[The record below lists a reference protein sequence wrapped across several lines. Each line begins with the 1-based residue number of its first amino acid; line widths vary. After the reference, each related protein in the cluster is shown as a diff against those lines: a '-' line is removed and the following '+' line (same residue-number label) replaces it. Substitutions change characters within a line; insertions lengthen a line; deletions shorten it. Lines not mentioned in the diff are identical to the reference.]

1 MARVNLE
8 RRAAIGEA
16 KRARTRLT
24 ILDAARACY
33 AAERTAPVTVEAVV
47 QAAGLAKGTFYLHFQ
62 DLAALEAEVGGA
74 LLAELGE
81 RLEPA
86 RLAVRDPLTRMA
98 TAVTILL
105 RDLAA
110 EPAQA
115 RLAAHA
121 IVAIPEVAHAVQ
133 ARLRADL
140 AEAQSAGLL
149 AIGSVDLAA
158 RIVVA
163 SVRAGGSAL
172 RRRPDRPDRRSRTSS
187 APFCGRWAVL
197 RGTRPPEPT
206 RRRAMP
212 RGLRSKPVD
221 RHDDTGGRRP
231 DRRRLTQACR
241 TTVGCRPIYKIGPNG
256 PSPSARG
263 RRPQRSGR
271 RRFQTAGGAQ
281 FRKKPMS
288 PGMPPG
294 KLITIAF
301 SL

>member
-16 KRARTRLT
+16 KRARTRAA

-163 SVRAGGSAL
+163 LFEQAARLFGAGRIDLTSIPDLVR
-172 RRRPDRPDRRSRTSS
+172 
-187 APFCGRWAVL
+187 AVL
-197 RGTRPPEPT
+197 R
-206 RRRAMP
+206 AMGCAP
-212 RGLRSKPVD
+212 RDAAARTD
-221 RHDDTGGRRP
+221 
-231 DRRRLTQACR
+231 QA
-241 TTVGCRPIYKIGPNG
+241 
-256 PSPSARG
+256 ARNAE
-263 RRPQRSGR
+263 
-271 RRFQTAGGAQ
+271 RFAEQA
-281 FRKKPMS
+281 S
-288 PGMPPG
+288 
-294 KLITIAF
+294 
-301 SL
+301 

>member
-16 KRARTRLT
+16 KRARTRAA

-33 AAERTAPVTVEAVV
+33 AAAERTAPVTVEAVV
-47 QAAGLAKGTFYLHFQ
+47 QAAGMAKGTFYLHFQ

-163 SVRAGGSAL
+163 LFEQAARLFGAGRIDLTSV
-172 RRRPDRPDRRSRTSS
+172 PDLVR
-187 APFCGRWAVL
+187 AVL
-197 RGTRPPEPT
+197 RAMGCAPRDAAARTD
-206 RRRAMP
+206 RAA
-212 RGLRSKPVD
+212 RNAERFAE
-221 RHDDTGGRRP
+221 
-231 DRRRLTQACR
+231 QAR
-241 TTVGCRPIYKIGPNG
+241 
-256 PSPSARG
+256 
-263 RRPQRSGR
+263 
-271 RRFQTAGGAQ
+271 
-281 FRKKPMS
+281 
-288 PGMPPG
+288 
-294 KLITIAF
+294 
-301 SL
+301 

>member
-16 KRARTRLT
+16 KRARTRAA
-24 ILDAARACY
+24 IFDAARACY
-33 AAERTAPVTVEAVV
+33 AAERTAPVTVDAVV
-47 QAAGLAKGTFYLHFQ
+47 QAAGMAKGTFYLHFD
-62 DLAALEAEVGGA
+62 DLAALEAEVGEA
-74 LLAELGE
+74 LLAELDE

-121 IVAIPEVAHAVQ
+121 VIAIPEVAKVTQ

-149 AIGSVDLAA
+149 AIDSVALAA

-163 SVRAGGSAL
+163 LVEQAARLFGADRIDLTSVPDLVRAVLRAMGCAAERRGG
-172 RRRPDRPDRRSRTSS
+172 PDRR
-187 APFCGRWAVL
+187 
-197 RGTRPPEPT
+197 
-206 RRRAMP
+206 
-212 RGLRSKPVD
+212 
-221 RHDDTGGRRP
+221 
-231 DRRRLTQACR
+231 
-241 TTVGCRPIYKIGPNG
+241 
-256 PSPSARG
+256 
-263 RRPQRSGR
+263 
-271 RRFQTAGGAQ
+271 GGAQ
-281 FRKKPMS
+281 CRQLCGARWSPCRDAGRPGSRAESPTEVRRRVVAAALWIQRCQSDRRIPRSRTRARTIKPL
-288 PGMPPG
+288 
-294 KLITIAF
+294 KEDVFLTA
-301 SL
+301 

>member
-1 MARVNLE
+1 M
-8 RRAAIGEA
+8 
-16 KRARTRLT
+16 
-24 ILDAARACY
+24 
-33 AAERTAPVTVEAVV
+33 
-47 QAAGLAKGTFYLHFQ
+47 AKGTFYLHFQ

-121 IVAIPEVAHAVQ
+121 IVAIPEVAQAVQ

-163 SVRAGGSAL
+163 LFEQAARLFGAGRIDLTSIPDLVR
-172 RRRPDRPDRRSRTSS
+172 
-187 APFCGRWAVL
+187 AVL
-197 RGTRPPEPT
+197 R
-206 RRRAMP
+206 AMGCAP
-212 RGLRSKPVD
+212 RDAAARTD
-221 RHDDTGGRRP
+221 QAARNAERFAEQAGR
-231 DRRRLTQACR
+231 Q
-241 TTVGCRPIYKIGPNG
+241 G
-256 PSPSARG
+256 
-263 RRPQRSGR
+263 
-271 RRFQTAGGAQ
+271 
-281 FRKKPMS
+281 
-288 PGMPPG
+288 
-294 KLITIAF
+294 
-301 SL
+301 

>member
-16 KRARTRLT
+16 KRARTRAA

-47 QAAGLAKGTFYLHFQ
+47 QAAGMAKGTFYLHFP
-62 DLAALEAEVGGA
+62 DLAALEAEVGEA

-121 IVAIPEVAHAVQ
+121 IVAIPEVAQAVQ

-163 SVRAGGSAL
+163 LFEQAARLFGAGRIDLTSV
-172 RRRPDRPDRRSRTSS
+172 PDLVR
-187 APFCGRWAVL
+187 AVL
-197 RGTRPPEPT
+197 R
-206 RRRAMP
+206 AMGCAP
-212 RGLRSKPVD
+212 RDAAARTD
-221 RHDDTGGRRP
+221 
-231 DRRRLTQACR
+231 QA
-241 TTVGCRPIYKIGPNG
+241 
-256 PSPSARG
+256 ARNAE
-263 RRPQRSGR
+263 
-271 RRFQTAGGAQ
+271 RFAEQA
-281 FRKKPMS
+281 S
-288 PGMPPG
+288 
-294 KLITIAF
+294 
-301 SL
+301 